1 MGAVT
6 YREAAV
12 AEAITQRFIPVQVNT
27 QDGTG
32 AGVIAR
38 YRQAWT
44 PDVRI
49 LGADGFEYH
58 SWNGYLPPFEFIPR
72 LLVGQA
78 HALLREG
85 RDPEA
90 AEVLDE
96 VLRRFPTSHA
106 AAEAGYYLAVAR
118 HRHSHEAEDLLR
130 NWERLRSRYPYS
142 GWRLKQSM
150 VEETPAASA
159 AGGMR

>member
-6 YREAAV
+6 YPEAAV
-12 AEAITQRFIPVQVNT
+12 AEAITQRFIPVQVDT
-27 QDGTG
+27 QDGRGTE
-32 AGVIAR
+32 VIAR

-44 PDVRI
+44 PDIRI

-78 HALLREG
+78 HALIRQG

-90 AEVLDE
+90 AEVLDD
-96 VLRRFPTSHA
+96 VLRRFPSSHA
-106 AAEAGYYLAVAR
+106 AAEAAYYRAVAR
-118 HRHSHEAEDLLR
+118 YRHSHEPDDLLG
-130 NWERLRSRYPYS
+130 NWERLRHRYPAS
-142 GWRLKQSM
+142 EWRLKQSM
-150 VEETPAASA
+150 VE
-159 AGGMR
+159 

>member
-6 YREAAV
+6 YPEAAV
-12 AEAITQRFIPVQVNT
+12 GEAITERFIPVQVNT
-27 QDGTG
+27 QDGSGTE
-32 AGVIAR
+32 AVTR

-44 PDVRI
+44 PDVRV

-78 HALLREG
+78 HALIRQG

-90 AEVLDE
+90 AEVLDD
-96 VLRRFPTSHA
+96 VLRRFPSSHA
-106 AAEAGYYLAVAR
+106 AAEAAYYLAVAR
-118 HRHSHEAEDLLR
+118 YRHSHEPGDLLG
-130 NWERLRSRYPYS
+130 NWERLRHRYPAS
-142 GWRLKQSM
+142 VWRLKQSM
-150 VEETPAASA
+150 VE
-159 AGGMR
+159 

>member
-6 YREAAV
+6 YPEAAV
-12 AEAITQRFIPVQVNT
+12 AGAITERFIPVQVNT
-27 QDGTG
+27 QDGSGTE
-32 AGVIAR
+32 VIAR

-44 PDVRI
+44 PDIRI

-78 HALLREG
+78 HALIRQG

-90 AEVLDE
+90 AEVLDD
-96 VLRRFPTSHA
+96 VLRRFPSSHA
-106 AAEAGYYLAVAR
+106 GAEAAYYLAVAR
-118 HRHSHEAEDLLR
+118 YRHSHEPDDLLG
-130 NWERLRSRYPYS
+130 NWDRLRHRYPDS
-142 GWRLKQSM
+142 VWRLRQSM
-150 VEETPAASA
+150 VE
-159 AGGMR
+159 